1 MSPSTIILITGA
13 NQGIGYASTKV
24 IASSSD
30 KYHVIV
36 TGRTLEKAEKAVE
49 QLKAE
54 GGLKG
59 SISALQLD
67 QTDVASVERA
77 AAAVDKEFGRLD
89 VLVNNGAMGW
99 QWHGDIQSQM
109 YEYFVDIMA
118 TNVAGP
124 FSVSRTFRPLLKKSS
139 DPRSIYVSSGMGSH
153 EFIQQNPMAAKSYGE
168 SGIPYPV
175 TKAAL
180 NMVAELEAIVHGDEV
195 KTKVFLFCPGLV
207 VSNLRGPSEEM
218 RQMGGN
224 AGDPAVSGQ
233 TLLTIIE
240 GKRDADLGRGTVH
253 KDGVYAW

>member
-59 SISALQLD
+59 TISALQLD

-99 QWHGDIQSQM
+99 VDDIENRM
-109 YEYFVDIMA
+109 YQYFVDILA

-124 FSVSRTFRPLLKKSS
+124 FLVSRTFRPLLKKSS
-139 DPRSIYVSSGMGSH
+139 EPRSIYVSSGMGSH
-153 EFIQQNPMAAKSYGE
+153 EFIKNTPAAAKSYGE

-180 NMVAELEAIVHGDEV
+180 NMLAELEAIVHGDEV

-207 VSNLRGPSEEM
+207 VSNLRGNSEEM
-218 RQMGGN
+218 RSMGGA

-240 GKRDADLGRGTVH
+240 GKRDADIGKGTIH
-253 KDGVYAW
+253 KDGVYQW